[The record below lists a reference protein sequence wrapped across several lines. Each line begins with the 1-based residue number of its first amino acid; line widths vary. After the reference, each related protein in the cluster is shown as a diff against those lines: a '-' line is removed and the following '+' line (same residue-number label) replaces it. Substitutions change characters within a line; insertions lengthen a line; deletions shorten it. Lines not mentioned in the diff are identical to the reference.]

1 MEPIKIAGLTLKSES
16 KVGEAVD
23 MEKILHDAN
32 ENFPVN
38 PNDATEEPDAS
49 QEDFPPTI
57 TRVPTITEELLRIT
71 KRVEELPKSDTNIK
85 ALAKLKGA
93 LELLA

>member
-1 MEPIKIAGLTLKSES
+1 MEPIKIAGLTLKSEPETAD
-16 KVGEAVD
+16 VEA
-23 MEKILHDAN
+23 EKIIDAAS
-32 ENFPVN
+32 ENLPV
-38 PNDATEEPDAS
+38 PEPVSDDGS
-49 QEDFPPTI
+49 NLPTI
-57 TRVPTITEELLRIT
+57 EEEITTII

>member
-1 MEPIKIAGLTLKSES
+1 MEPVKIAGLTLKHSPTTDELRKDLNPS
-16 KVGEAVD
+16 R
-23 MEKILHDAN
+23 

-38 PNDATEEPDAS
+38 PNDATEEPFLDDYS
-49 QEDFPPTI
+49 NLPTI
-57 TRVPTITEELLRIT
+57 EEEITTII

-93 LELLA
+93 LELLL

>member
-1 MEPIKIAGLTLKSES
+1 MEPVKIASITLKPSPTIEELR
-16 KVGEAVD
+16 KELNPAQ
-23 MEKILHDAN
+23 

-38 PNDATEEPDAS
+38 SNDATEEPLLDDYS
-49 QEDFPPTI
+49 NLPTI
-57 TRVPTITEELLRIT
+57 EEEITTII

-93 LELLA
+93 LGLLS